1 MSKINSILRKF
12 KRIRSDSDAIDETGL
27 LFTVQWVDHLISLL
41 KKHKRDEEFISEV
54 IHSAVLYYGNNL
66 DDQQKMDVFAYL
78 LAKVVDKK

>member
-1 MSKINSILRKF
+1 MPKINSILRKF